1 MPTAGPMGIFEQGA
15 VVRVPFPYT
24 DRPVRQHRPALVIS
38 SNGLGEGQ
46 KLLWV
51 LMITSVE
58 NRPWPGDVSFGKRYS
73 AAGLPVPSVIRT
85 AKIAT
90 IDIAS
95 AEEIGSADPLILQEV
110 IEQVRGQL
118 AL

>member
-1 MPTAGPMGIFEQGA
+1 MATFEQGA
-15 VVRVPFPYT
+15 IVRVPFPYT
-24 DRPVRQHRPALVIS
+24 DRPVRHHRPALVIS
-38 SNGLGEGQ
+38 SNGVGEGR

-58 NRPWPGDVSFGKRYS
+58 NRPWPGDVSFGDRYRP
-73 AAGLPVPSVIRT
+73 AGLPVPSVIRT

-90 IDIAS
+90 IDTAS
-95 AEEIGSADPLILQEV
+95 AEQIGSSDPQILQAV
-110 IEQVRGQL
+110 IDQVREQL